1 MGATDFRQDT
11 ALRLILIGPPGA
23 GKGTQAARLRER
35 YQLAHI
41 STGDMLREEVRRQTP
56 HGRQAQALMAAG
68 KLVPDAL
75 ILEMIGVRLS
85 QPDVS
90 RGFMLDGFPRSQ
102 PQAAEL
108 CRLLAGQA
116 RRLQAVIQLKLD
128 DEEIVRRLS
137 LRRSCPECGRVYH
150 LCSNPPR
157 QTGACDADG
166 HSLVHREDD
175 NELTIRTR
183 LAVYHEQ
190 TEPVVEF
197 FSRRGLLRTVD
208 ASRPIEHVEHYV
220 ERALQAA
227 LAQTSPVR
235 NLYRVAVSKR
245 RSRGGSLRA

>member
-1 MGATDFRQDT
+1 MNS
-11 ALRLILIGPPGA
+11 
-23 GKGTQAARLRER
+23 TQER
-35 YQLAHI
+35 N
-41 STGDMLREEVRRQTP
+41 
-56 HGRQAQALMAAG
+56 
-68 KLVPDAL
+68 
-75 ILEMIGVRLS
+75 
-85 QPDVS
+85 
-90 RGFMLDGFPRSQ
+90 
-102 PQAAEL
+102 
-108 CRLLAGQA
+108 
-116 RRLQAVIQLKLD
+116 
-128 DEEIVRRLS
+128 
-137 LRRSCPECGRVYH
+137 CPECGRVYH
-150 LCSNPPR
+150 LSSNPPR